1 MMTHMDDEQQL
12 LMRVV
17 NRLTTW
23 SSPARV
29 IVFGSVATGTATADS
44 DLDLLV
50 VLDDVADTRRESV
63 RLREVLGD
71 VGMPVDVIVMSTA
84 RFEETKD
91 VIGGVAYPA
100 HKYGR
105 VIYEAA

>member
-1 MMTHMDDEQQL
+1 MMTHMDGEQQL
-12 LMRVV
+12 LLQVV
-17 NRLTTW
+17 DRLTTW

-50 VLDDVADTRRESV
+50 VIDGVTDTRRESV

-91 VIGGVAYPA
+91 VIGAVAYPA